1 MGAEKDIIIAV
12 ELASTAIRAIAGK
25 REPDGSMQ
33 VLAFA
38 QEESPNTIRKGIID
52 NIDKPTQALTRV
64 VAKLSDKL
72 GVRVNSVY

>member
-1 MGAEKDIIIAV
+1 
-12 ELASTAIRAIAGK
+12 
-25 REPDGSMQ
+25 MQ

-52 NIDKPTQALTRV
+52 NIDKTTQALTRV

-72 GVRVNSVY
+72 GVRVNSVYVMWRFSLWVQRAGWRCSVYLLPDTK

>member
-38 QEESPNTIRKGIID
+38 QEESPNTIRK
-52 NIDKPTQALTRV
+52 RH
-64 VAKLSDKL
+64 
-72 GVRVNSVY
+72 RH

>member
-38 QEESPNTIRKGIID
+38 QEESSNTIRKGIID
-52 NIDKPTQALTRV
+52 NIDKTTLALTRV

-72 GVRVNSVY
+72 GSRINSI